1 MSLEGLRIGVTSHRK
16 APELI
21 AALERAGARVRH
33 GPTVGGDVPVPDDEI
48 VADTDAILD
57 ASPHWIVASTGVG
70 MRLWADAAGAHGRLD
85 GLLEAAARARCVA
98 RGPKATGGLQALGVR
113 PVWSSQRQ
121 TDADVSSWLAAH
133 AIAGDVVAV
142 QLHGSAATP
151 AAFAAV
157 ARVGADVMSVATY
170 RHEPPA
176 DLEPAR
182 ALIAMI
188 LDGVLDVVVFTSPG
202 AARNLIAIA
211 AQQGA
216 EDAVIE
222 ALQGQV
228 ATAVIGPVTAS
239 ALEETGIPAWITPT
253 RHRTGDLLRTL
264 GTWAARRRDADV
276 RPALQLLS
284 AASAVRTPTGVQ
296 VDLGERSFAVL
307 AVLARRPGVVCTP
320 QQLLV
325 EAWGHVVPADPSAI
339 KHHIARLRRKL
350 DGTGVQIHTVRG
362 AGYRLEAAERP

>member
-1 MSLEGLRIGVTSHRK
+1 MSLDGLRIGVTSHRK

-21 AALERAGARVRH
+21 TALERAGARVHH
-33 GPTVGGDVPVPDDEI
+33 GATVGGDVPVPDREI

-70 MRLWADAAGAHGRLD
+70 MRLWAHAASAHGRLD
-85 GLLEAAARARCVA
+85 DLKDAAARARCVA
-98 RGPKATGGLQALGVR
+98 RGPKATGGLQAIGVR

-121 TDADVSSWLAAH
+121 TDADVASWLAAH
-133 AIAGDVVAV
+133 VVAGDVVAV

-157 ARVGADVMSVATY
+157 GADVLSVATY
-170 RHEPPA
+170 RHEMPTDPA
-176 DLEPAR
+176 PAR
-182 ALIAMI
+182 ALLAKI
-188 LDGVLDVVVFTSPG
+188 LDGDVDVVVFTSPG
-202 AARNLIAIA
+202 AARNLVAIA

-222 ALQGQV
+222 ALQTRV

-239 ALEETGIPAWITPT
+239 ALEEHGVPAWITPT

-264 GTWAARRRDADV
+264 GTWAARRRDGVEV
-276 RPALQLLS
+276 RPALKLLS
-284 AASAVRTPTGVQ
+284 STSAVRTSTGVQ
-296 VDLGERSFAVL
+296 VDLGERGFAVL

-320 QQLLV
+320 QQLLA
-325 EAWGHVVPADPSAI
+325 EAWGHGLPADPSAI

-350 DGTGVQIHTVRG
+350 DGTGVQIQTVRG
-362 AGYRLEAAERP
+362 AGYRLEATERP